1 MLMNCDQYYDLKR
14 EIVDGIYNLI
24 DYEVYCF
31 LEQGDLIYTVWYNPF
46 VHRVSSY
53 PEDTSFIK
61 IEGKFDIAQAREE
74 DGGGNYF
81 ETLIDYA
88 RNNFNRKVDFSQ
100 LPGDNMYT
108 LEVCEYERERPKN
121 FQKMVSE
128 MASQCM
134 RAFVNHNQVT
144 IVAEDDYVAP
154 DDVQA
159 ILEDRRKQYTQQS
172 AQELSVSASIQEDNQ
187 NYSGPIPNI
196 TGSNE
201 GKLTLDLDND
211 SSFQDLVKR
220 VEKLENL
227 VNSMTSLFK
236 DWPSFL

>member
-14 EIVDGIYNLI
+14 EIVDEIYCLI

-100 LPGDNMYT
+100 LPVDNIHN
-108 LEVCEYERERPKN
+108 LEISEYETDKPKN

-128 MASQCM
+128 MASKCM
-134 RAFVNHNQVT
+134 SEFLIHNLVKIVT
-144 IVAEDDYVAP
+144 EDNNVDP
-154 DDVQA
+154 DDIQA

-172 AQELSVSASIQEDNQ
+172 ARDISASASTQEDNQ
-187 NYSGPIPNI
+187 NYSSPIPNI
-196 TGSNE
+196 TGPNE

-211 SSFQDLVKR
+211 LSFQDLVKR

-227 VNSMTSLFK
+227 VKRMTSLLK

>member
-1 MLMNCDQYYDLKR
+1 MFLNCDQYYDLKQ
-14 EIVDGIYNLI
+14 EIVNGIYCLI

-31 LEQGDLIYTVWYNPF
+31 LDQGDLIYTVWYSPF
-46 VHRVSSY
+46 THRVSSV
-53 PEDTSFIK
+53 PEDTNFIK
-61 IEGKFDIAQAREE
+61 IEGKFDIAQANEE

-128 MASQCM
+128 MASKCM
-134 RAFVNHNQVT
+134 SEFLNHNQVK
-144 IVAEDDYVAP
+144 ILDGYDYVAP
-154 DDVQA
+154 DDVQS
-159 ILEDRRKQYTQQS
+159 ILKDRRKQYTQQS
-172 AQELSVSASIQEDNQ
+172 TKDISASASIQEDNQ
-187 NYSGPIPNI
+187 NYSSPIPNI
-196 TGSNE
+196 TGPNE

-211 SSFQDLVKR
+211 LSFQDLVKR

-227 VNSMTSLFK
+227 VNSMTSLLK

>member
-14 EIVDGIYNLI
+14 EIVDGIYCLI

-31 LEQGDLIYTVWYNPF
+31 LDQGDLIYTVWYNPF
-46 VHRVSSY
+46 IHRVSSY
-53 PEDTSFIK
+53 PETTAFIK

-74 DGGGNYF
+74 DRDGNYF
-81 ETLIDYA
+81 EALIDYA

-100 LPGDNMYT
+100 LPGDNMCT

-128 MASQCM
+128 MASKCM
-134 RAFVNHNQVT
+134 SEFLNHNQVK
-144 IVAEDDYVAP
+144 ILAGDNNVDP
-154 DDVQA
+154 DDIQA

-172 AQELSVSASIQEDNQ
+172 TKDISASASIQEDNQ
-187 NYSGPIPNI
+187 NYSSPIPNI
-196 TGSNE
+196 TGPNE

-211 SSFQDLVKR
+211 LSFQDLVKR

-227 VNSMTSLFK
+227 VNSMTSLLK

>member
-14 EIVDGIYNLI
+14 EIVDRIYDLI
-24 DYEVYCF
+24 DYEIYCF
-31 LEQGDLIYTVWYNPF
+31 LYQGDLNYTVWYNPF
-46 VHRVSSY
+46 THVVSSN
-53 PEDTSFIK
+53 PEDTRFIK
-61 IEGKFDIAQAREE
+61 IEGKFDIAKAKEE

-81 ETLIDYA
+81 KALIDYA
-88 RNNFNRKVDFSQ
+88 QDNFNRKVDFSQ
-100 LPGDNMYT
+100 LSGDNMYT
-108 LEVCEYERERPKN
+108 LEVNEYETDNPKN

-128 MASQCM
+128 MASKCM
-134 RAFVNHNQVT
+134 NEFLEYNQVK
-144 IVAEDDYVAP
+144 IVVGSDNVEP

-159 ILEDRRKQYTQQS
+159 ILEDRRKQYTQQF
-172 AQELSVSASIQEDNQ
+172 AQDISASAQEDNQ
-187 NYSGPIPNI
+187 NYSSPI

-201 GKLTLDLDND
+201 TKITLNLDDD

-227 VNSMTSLFK
+227 VNSMTSLLK

>member
-81 ETLIDYA
+81 EALVDYA

-108 LEVCEYERERPKN
+108 LEVNEYERERPKN

-128 MASQCM
+128 MASKCM
-134 RAFVNHNQVT
+134 NEFLEYNQVG
-144 IVAEDDYVAP
+144 IVVSSNNVDP
-154 DDVQA
+154 DDIQA
-159 ILEDRRKQYTQQS
+159 ILEDRRKHYTQQF
-172 AQELSVSASIQEDNQ
+172 AQDISASTQENNQ
-187 NYSGPIPNI
+187 NYSSPVTGPNETKI
-196 TGSNE
+196 TLN
-201 GKLTLDLDND
+201 LDND
-211 SSFQDLVKR
+211 SNFQDLVKR

>member
-14 EIVDGIYNLI
+14 EIVDGIYCLI

-31 LEQGDLIYTVWYNPF
+31 LDQGDLIYTVWYSPF
-46 VHRVSSY
+46 THRVSSY
-53 PEDTSFIK
+53 PEDSSFIK

-74 DGGGNYF
+74 DGGYF
-81 ETLIDYA
+81 EALIDYA

-134 RAFVNHNQVT
+134 NEFLEYNQVK
-144 IVAEDDYVAP
+144 IVVGSDNVNP
-154 DDVQA
+154 DDIQA
-159 ILEDRRKQYTQQS
+159 ILEDRRKHYTQQF
-172 AQELSVSASIQEDNQ
+172 AQDISASTQENNQ
-187 NYSGPIPNI
+187 NYSSSIPNI
-196 TGSNE
+196 TGPNE

-211 SSFQDLVKR
+211 SSFQNLVKR

-227 VNSMTSLFK
+227 VNNMTSLLK

>member
-1 MLMNCDQYYDLKR
+1 MLMNCDQYYDLKQ
-14 EIVDGIYNLI
+14 EIVNEIYCFI
-24 DYEVYCF
+24 DNAVYCF
-31 LEQGDLIYTVWYNPF
+31 LEQGDLIYAVWYSPF
-46 VHRVSSY
+46 THRVSNY
-53 PEDTSFIK
+53 PENTTFIK

-134 RAFVNHNQVT
+134 NEFLEHNQVK
-144 IVAEDDYVAP
+144 ILAWDDYVAP
-154 DDVQA
+154 DDVQS

-172 AQELSVSASIQEDNQ
+172 AQDISASAQKDSQ
-187 NYSGPIPNI
+187 NYCSPTI

-201 GKLTLDLDND
+201 GKLTLDLDNN